1 MKITVTA
8 ALVMVQVRMVFVVV
22 TVPAIVVTPVPAIV
36 PYSAASMLP
45 VMLPLV
51 FKGMTK
57 RAVVAII
64 VPIISSIIIVV
75 VDDCS
80 TRVECNREVL
90 MFSLG
95 R

>member
-1 MKITVTA
+1 MKITVTV
-8 ALVMVQVRMVFVVV
+8 ALIMVQVRMVLVVV
-22 TVPAIVVTPVPAIV
+22 TVPPNVVIPMPAIV
-36 PYSAASMLP
+36 PYSAASMLL

-64 VPIISSIIIVV
+64 VPIISSMMIVV
-75 VDDCS
+75 LDDCS